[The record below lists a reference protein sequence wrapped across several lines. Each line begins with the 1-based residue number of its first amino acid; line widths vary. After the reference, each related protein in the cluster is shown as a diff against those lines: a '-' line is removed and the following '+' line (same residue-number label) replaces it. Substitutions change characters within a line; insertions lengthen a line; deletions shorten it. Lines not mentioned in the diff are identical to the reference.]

1 MLVDVNTRSK
11 QEEHGSLPLTT
22 RARTAKWGIR
32 INRRRGAAGSR
43 TAVRLMEW
51 VSDFQ
56 PFRINNLEMAD
67 QNSAS
72 LNPLLSWLRS
82 VDALRSAA

>member
-1 MLVDVNTRSK
+1 
-11 QEEHGSLPLTT
+11 
-22 RARTAKWGIR
+22 
-32 INRRRGAAGSR
+32 
-43 TAVRLMEW
+43 MEW

-56 PFRINNLEMAD
+56 PFRINNLEMVD

-72 LNPLLSWLRS
+72 WNPLLSWLRS